1 MTETTRYTIH
11 SVPLSCRIV
20 QQLELIL
27 SRCTI
32 SACSILCAVPQY
44 RILIGWPSDCFSG
57 AQPLLKSWGGPR
69 FRSLHRGAC
78 PRARPQTGLQ
88 VGVGCPLPLW
98 WSGGITP
105 EIFFENSDAKSCILV
120 TTSLQNYWLLHILV
134 GSLGCVYPIK
144 QLACQWLSQ
153 FQNFNFAAMVAPL
166 VVRTKKQSSRNCEI
180 MLWNFFLFE
189 NYGQE
194 VGGLIHC
201 WSPQPK
207 RLVTLFDL

>member
-1 MTETTRYTIH
+1 MCDAG
-11 SVPLSCRIV
+11 LSATA
-20 QQLELIL
+20 ELL
-27 SRCTI
+27 
-32 SACSILCAVPQY
+32 VK
-44 RILIGWPSDCFSG
+44 F
-57 AQPLLKSWGGPR
+57 GGPVISLERVR
-69 FRSLHRGAC
+69 FGTSDLVSRLICMSISTCMMDYPEVRGATRAEKLRGTEVWVPTPGRLC
-78 PRARPQTGLQ
+78 PAPGHRPGWEWVQEKVAPCRCRG
-88 VGVGCPLPLW
+88 P
-98 WSGGITP
+98 GITR
-105 EIFFENSDAKSCILV
+105 ENFFENSDAKSCILV
-120 TTSLQNYWLLHILV
+120 TTSHQNYWLLHILV

-180 MLWNFFLFE
+180 MLWNFLLFE